1 MSWKTLLES
10 RIRDWRELGQYRE
23 LAAEE
28 NNAAV
33 RSFSHNDYLG
43 LSNHPQIIEAAS
55 KQLSHVP
62 SGARGS
68 RLLGGNEPCFAA
80 VEAKIAD
87 FFHAP
92 AALFFSSGYLANQA
106 IVTALGGIADEI
118 LSDEKCH
125 ASLIDGVRLCK
136 TPRKVV
142 PHQGWAEQLELA
154 TKAGFSERP
163 LLVAESLYSMDGDAV
178 DEEALRAFWQKSGGF
193 LILDE
198 AHAAGVFD
206 DSGLGIS
213 TAWRDFSKM
222 AVTVTFGKAF
232 GVAGAA
238 ILCSSAVKEV
248 LVNSARSFIYTTAP
262 SPWVAALVSA
272 ALDVM
277 HKEGEGRRRELRARA
292 REMRGFFDENG
303 LEIPRFTSTWD
314 AESPIIPVVLGGND
328 RALRFAQ
335 VMRRFGWSLKAIR
348 YPTVSKGA
356 ERIRI
361 SLNLDASQSETREFA
376 KEVVRQWKAF
386 S

>member
-1 MSWKTLLES
+1 MEN

-23 LAAEE
+23 LVAEE
-28 NNAAV
+28 NDTAV

-43 LSNHPQIIEAAS
+43 LSGHPLITEAARS
-55 KQLSHVP
+55 QLAQVST
-62 SGARGS
+62 GARGS

-80 VEAKIAD
+80 LEAKIAH
-87 FFHAP
+87 FFQAP
-92 AALFFSSGYLANQA
+92 DALFFSSGYLANQA
-106 IVTALGGIADEI
+106 VVSGLGAVADEI
-118 LSDEKCH
+118 ISDEKCH

-136 TPRKVV
+136 TPRTVI
-142 PHQGWAEQLELA
+142 PHQAWAAQLEVHA
-154 TKAGFSERP
+154 KTGFPERP

-178 DEEALRAFWQKSGGF
+178 CEADLRAYWEKSGGF

-198 AHAAGVFD
+198 AHAAGIFD

-213 TAWRDFSKM
+213 TTWRDFSRM

-232 GVAGAA
+232 GVSGAA
-238 ILCSSAVKEV
+238 VLCSTTVKEV

-272 ALDVM
+272 SLDAM
-277 HKEGEGRRRELRARA
+277 QQEGATRREELRSRARD
-292 REMRGFFDENG
+292 MRSFFEENG

-335 VMRRFGWSLKAIR
+335 VMRMFGWSLKAIR

-376 KEVVRQWKAF
+376 QEVVRQWKAF

>member
-23 LAAEE
+23 LVAEE
-28 NNAAV
+28 TAAV

-43 LSNHPQIIEAAS
+43 LSRHPLILQAAS
-55 KQLSHVP
+55 SKLSDLAG
-62 SGARGS
+62 GARGS
-68 RLLGGNEPCFAA
+68 RLLGGNEPCFAEL
-80 VEAKIAD
+80 EAKIAA
-87 FFHAP
+87 FFQAP
-92 AALFFSSGYLANQA
+92 DALFFSSGYLANLA
-106 IVTALGGIADEI
+106 IVSALGSVADEI
-118 LSDEKCH
+118 VSDEKCH

-136 TPRKVV
+136 TPRTVI
-142 PHQGWAEQLELA
+142 PHQAWAARLEVA
-154 TKAGFSERP
+154 AKGGFADRP

-178 DEEALRAFWQKSGGF
+178 AEEGLREYWEKSGGF

-206 DSGLGIS
+206 NSGLGIS
-213 TAWRDFSKM
+213 AAWRDFSRM

-238 ILCSSAVKEV
+238 ILCSTTVKET

-272 ALDVM
+272 SLDVM
-277 HKEGEGRRRELRARA
+277 RQEGASRRTELRLRA
-292 REMRGFFDENG
+292 REMRSFFEESG
-303 LEIPRFTSTWD
+303 VEIPRFTTTWD

-335 VMRRFGWSLKAIR
+335 VMRKFGWSLKAIR

>member
-1 MSWKTLLES
+1 M
-10 RIRDWRELGQYRE
+10 
-23 LAAEE
+23 AEE
-28 NNAAV
+28 NNTAV

-43 LSNHPQIIEAAS
+43 LSRHPLILQAVS
-55 KQLSHVP
+55 QLPGVAG
-62 SGARGS
+62 GARGS
-68 RLLGGNEPCFAA
+68 RLLGGNDPCFAA
-80 VEAKIAD
+80 LEAKIAG
-87 FFHAP
+87 FFQAP
-92 AALFFSSGYLANQA
+92 DALFFSSGYLANLA
-106 IVTALGGIADEI
+106 IVSALGSVADEI
-118 LSDEKCH
+118 VSDEKCH

-136 TPRKVV
+136 TPRTVI
-142 PHQGWAEQLELA
+142 PHQGWAAQLDVA
-154 TKAGFSERP
+154 KKRGFSERP

-178 DEEALRAFWQKSGGF
+178 AEADLREYWEQSDGF

-198 AHAAGVFD
+198 AHAAGIFD

-213 TAWRDFSKM
+213 AAWRDFSRM

-238 ILCSSAVKEV
+238 ILCSTTVKET
-248 LVNSARSFIYTTAP
+248 LVNSARSFIYSTAP
-262 SPWVAALVSA
+262 SPWVAVLVSA

-277 HKEGEGRRRELRARA
+277 RQEGATRRKELRLRA
-292 REMRGFFDENG
+292 REMRSFFEENG
-303 LEIPRFTSTWD
+303 LEIPHFTSTWD
-314 AESPIIPVVLGGND
+314 AESPIIPVVLGEND

-335 VMRRFGWSLKAIR
+335 VMRKFGWSLKAIR